1 MFEVSALT
9 CKPFLFRRRGTRR
22 PLDSR
27 VGRFHLFGT
36 EFKFVL
42 ASPLISFIKLDPE
55 INSG

>member
-1 MFEVSALT
+1 MFEVCALT
-9 CKPFLFRRRGTRR
+9 YKPSLLGRGTRR
-22 PLDSR
+22 PLDSQ